1 MKHPAIGRGK
11 CPTESSMMK
20 YKASGICP
28 LNLSILIG
36 RDEKQSSAFF
46 KGMPLNGLVSKTTT
60 PPRDNGQL
68 RSFSWSVVLM
78 VLGLSYKFRPCL

>member
-11 CPTESSMMK
+11 CPSEGSMMK

-28 LNLSILIG
+28 LYLSILIG

-46 KGMPLNGLVSKTTT
+46 KGMPLNG
-60 PPRDNGQL
+60 
-68 RSFSWSVVLM
+68 
-78 VLGLSYKFRPCL
+78 